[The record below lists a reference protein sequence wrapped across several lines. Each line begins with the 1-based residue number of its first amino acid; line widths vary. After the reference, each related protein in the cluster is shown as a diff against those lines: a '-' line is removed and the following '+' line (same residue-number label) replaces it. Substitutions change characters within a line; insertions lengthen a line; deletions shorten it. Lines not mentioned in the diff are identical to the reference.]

1 MRIKYKLMI
10 SYMVLILFTVSVLG
24 FLTAKK
30 AESGILRAIN
40 EKSQLLTESINTTL
54 SVRNDLLREKSYGDL
69 NFASSL
75 LNNFN
80 DFRVNYSEN
89 IKIGEFNLPV
99 LYYRNQ
105 IISLDDTIT
114 DEINISSGTA
124 ATIFLLHDDKLIRVS
139 STLFKEDK
147 SLIGT
152 YISSN
157 SETYKKIIKGEEYIG
172 NIDIEGKGYITRMKP
187 IFNKDK
193 KIIGSIGIGNIIINN
208 YLEDTLLNIKFG
220 QTGYVYILD
229 SEGNVVIHPKEIDKN
244 ANNYD
249 FVQNI
254 GSSKNG
260 TIEYD
265 YKGVKKIGYYKYFAP
280 WKWSVVITADYDELV
295 APAKEIIKTTIYI
308 GVIIILL
315 GAIISLFM
323 ANNFVKPINRLKRC
337 MEIAEKG
344 DLKVHCNVKSNDEI
358 GVLADS
364 FNKMLVEN
372 NRLLEE
378 TLEYDK
384 IKTEFIANMSHE
396 LRTPLNVIFSTVQL
410 FDVVLSKNDPVDTD
424 KLNNYINSLKQNC
437 YRLIRLVNNL
447 IDITRID
454 SGSMELDLKNQN
466 IVEVTEDIIQATAD
480 YLQSMDRT
488 VVFDTD
494 QEEKIMAF
502 DLEKLERILLNL
514 ISNATKFTNPGDTIK
529 VNLHD
534 KGDYIIISVKDTGIG
549 IPEEKLLLLFERYKQ
564 VDPLLNRSHEG
575 SGIGL
580 TIVKALVELHKGTIE
595 VKSKYKE
602 GTEFIIGLPAIIVPE
617 ENEADGSRD
626 CSKEAYVQSINIE
639 FSDIYK

>member
-1 MRIKYKLMI
+1 MI
-10 SYMVLILFTVSVLG
+10 SYLALILFTVVVLG
-24 FLTAKK
+24 FLIFQK
-30 AESGILRAIN
+30 AESGILRAVN
-40 EKSQLLTESINTTL
+40 EKSQLLTESISTTL
-54 SVRNDLLREKSYGDL
+54 SVRNDLLIEKSYSDL
-69 NFASSL
+69 NSASSL
-75 LNNFN
+75 LNNLN
-80 DFRVNYSEN
+80 DFKVDYSEN
-89 IKIGEFNLPV
+89 IKIGEFDLPV
-99 LYYRNQ
+99 LYSGNQ
-105 IISLDDTIT
+105 RISLDDAILDKIKQST
-114 DEINISSGTA
+114 GTV
-124 ATIFLLHDDKLIRVS
+124 ATIFLLNDDKLIRVS
-139 STLFKEDK
+139 STLFHEDK

-157 SETYKKIIKGEEYIG
+157 SEPYKKTIKGEEYIG
-172 NIDIEGKGYITRMKP
+172 NIDIEGNGYITRMKP
-187 IFNKDK
+187 IFDKDK
-193 KIIGSIGIGNIIINN
+193 KIIGAIGIGNVVINK
-208 YLEDTLLNIKFG
+208 YLEETLLNIKFG
-220 QTGYVYILD
+220 ETGYAYILD

-244 ANNYD
+244 AKNCD

-254 GSSKNG
+254 CSTKNG
-260 TIEYD
+260 TREYY
-265 YKGVKKIGYYKYFAP
+265 YKGVKKIGYYKYFEP
-280 WKWSVVITADYDELV
+280 WKWCIIITADYDELI
-295 APAKEIIKTTIYI
+295 APAKIIMKTTIYTGI
-308 GVIIILL
+308 LVTII
-315 GAIISLFM
+315 GAIISIFM
-323 ANNFVKPINRLKRC
+323 ASTFVKPINKLKKC

-344 DLKVHCNVKSNDEI
+344 DLKVQCNVESNDEI
-358 GVLADS
+358 GVLAGS
-364 FNKMLVEN
+364 FNKMLMEN

-396 LRTPLNVIFSTVQL
+396 LRTPLNIIFSTVQL
-410 FDVVLSKNDPVDTD
+410 FDVVISKNEPIDID
-424 KLNNYINSLKQNC
+424 KVNNYINSLKQNC

-454 SGSMELDLKNQN
+454 CGSIELELKNQN

-480 YLQSMDRT
+480 YLQSMERT

-529 VNLHD
+529 VNLYD
-534 KGDYIIISVKDTGIG
+534 KGDHIIISVKDTGIG
-549 IPEEKLLLLFERYKQ
+549 IPQEKIPLLFERFKQ

-580 TIVKALVELHKGTIE
+580 TIVKALVDLHKGTIE

-602 GTEFIIGLPAIIVPE
+602 GTEFIIGLPAEIIPE
-617 ENEADGSRD
+617 ENEADVSQD

>member
-1 MRIKYKLMI
+1 MRIKYKLMV
-10 SYMVLILFTVSVLG
+10 SYLVLILFTVNVLG
-24 FLTAKK
+24 FLIAKK
-30 AESGILRAIN
+30 AESGIFQTVN
-40 EKSQLLTESINTTL
+40 EKSQLLTELISTTL
-54 SVRNDLLREKSYGDL
+54 NVRNDLLIEKSYSDL

-75 LNNFN
+75 LNNLN
-80 DFRVNYSEN
+80 DFKEDSSER
-89 IKIGEFNLPV
+89 IKVGDFNLPV
-99 LYYRNQ
+99 LYSGNQ
-105 IISLDDTIT
+105 RISLDDTIP
-114 DEINISSGTA
+114 DKIKQSSDTV
-124 ATIFLLHDDKLIRVS
+124 ATIFLLNDDKLIRVS

-157 SETYKKIIKGEEYIG
+157 SEPYNKTINGEEFVG
-172 NIDIEGKGYITRMKP
+172 NINIQGNSYITRMKP
-187 IFNKDK
+187 IFDKDK
-193 KIIGSIGIGNIIINN
+193 KIIGAIGVGNTIINN
-208 YLEDTLLNIKFG
+208 YLKETLLNIKFG

-229 SEGNVVIHPKEIDKN
+229 SEGNVVIHQAEIDKN
-244 ANNYD
+244 VKNYD

-254 GSSKNG
+254 CSTKNR
-260 TIEYD
+260 TIEYE
-265 YKGVKKIGYYKYFAP
+265 YNGVRKIGYYKYFEP
-280 WKWSVVITADYDELV
+280 WKWCIIIAADYDELIT
-295 APAKEIIKTTIYI
+295 PSKIIMETTIYI
-308 GVIIILL
+308 GAIIIVL
-315 GAIISLFM
+315 GVIISLFM
-323 ANNFVKPINRLKRC
+323 ASNFVKPINRLKRC

-344 DLKVHCNVKSNDEI
+344 DLKIQCNLKSNDEI

-396 LRTPLNVIFSTVQL
+396 LRTPLNIIFSTVQL
-410 FDVVLSKNDPVDTD
+410 FDVVLSKSEPVDTD
-424 KLNNYINSLKQNC
+424 KLNSYISSLKQNC

-447 IDITRID
+447 IDITKID
-454 SGSMELDLKNQN
+454 SGSMELDLKNEN

-480 YLQSMDRT
+480 YLQSMERT

-529 VNLHD
+529 VNLYD
-534 KGDYIIISVKDTGIG
+534 KGDHVIISVKDTGIG
-549 IPEEKLLLLFERYKQ
+549 IPEEKLLLLFERFKQ

-580 TIVKALVELHKGTIE
+580 TIVKDFVELHKGTIE

-602 GTEFIIGLPAIIVPE
+602 GTEFIIGLPSEIIPQ
-617 ENEADGSRD
+617 ENEADVSRD